1 MTTAQHAAVFRG
13 VEEALSHEGV
23 FVVARDHEG
32 GRALLP
38 AAGVCVRA
46 VTELFPKFR
55 YRCTVGMEGTFDLL
69 DGGYRS
75 AKVVMDPSSPVG
87 RILNDL
93 PTRSQKHPQV
103 ESVDV
108 VSQRWRGSDGPLSVR
123 FGEPADASI
132 HPGKP
137 KPRHLYLYLC
147 PRACERESHRCR
159 ELVERAAAA
168 ITEAGGCD
176 YAFVDVAD
184 NREAAGWATHIGN
197 GPIEGPRGFAEKVH
211 KESNKRRHGK
221 VRGVYWGML
230 FLPAML
236 GKWDADGSYRALFDR
251 WVVKARAAGA
261 AAQRRIDAGQGTR
274 EDWLA
279 VEDVPYRISYPTAK
293 GEACLFCFSQTP
305 LTWTALSRVTDP
317 LTGFG
322 IKHFRG
328 NMPLAVEMHKR
339 LRQSGVLL

>member
-69 DGGYRS
+69 EAGFKRASDVY
-75 AKVVMDPSSPVG
+75 DPSTAASSLLGSIGP
-87 RILNDL
+87 
-93 PTRSQKHPQV
+93 
-103 ESVDV
+103 SVDSSPTV
-108 VSQRWRGSDGPLSVR
+108 RCIEFVSQRWRGSDGPLSVR

-132 HPGKP
+132 HPGEP

-147 PRACERESHRCR
+147 PLACAKELHRCR
-159 ELVERAAAA
+159 ELVERAVAA
-168 ITEAGGCD
+168 IVESAGCD
-176 YAFVDVAD
+176 YAFIDVAD
-184 NREAAGWATHIGN
+184 NREATGWTTHLGV
-197 GPIEGPRGFAEKVH
+197 GPTEGPRGFAEDVH
-211 KESNKRRHGK
+211 VQAKHRQRGK

-251 WVVKARAAGA
+251 WVVKARAAGE

-279 VEDVPYRISYPTAK
+279 VEDVPYRITYPTAK

>member
-1 MTTAQHAAVFRG
+1 MERRSIDYT
-13 VEEALSHEGV
+13 LSHEGV

-55 YRCTVGMEGTFDLL
+55 YGCTVGMEGTFDLL
-69 DGGYRS
+69 EAGYRRACDVYDAS
-75 AKVVMDPSSPVG
+75 TAASSLIASIRP
-87 RILNDL
+87 
-93 PTRSQKHPQV
+93 
-103 ESVDV
+103 SVDASPTLRCV
-108 VSQRWRGSDGPLSVR
+108 ELVSQRWRGSDGPLSVR
-123 FGEPADASI
+123 FGRPAAAFQ
-132 HPGKP
+132 HPNEAV
-137 KPRHLYLYLC
+137 PRHLYVYLC
-147 PRACERESHRCR
+147 PRVCVTQSERCR
-159 ELVERAAAA
+159 QLVERAMAA
-168 ITEAGGCD
+168 IADSGACD

-184 NREAAGWATHIGN
+184 NREAEGWITHLGV
-197 GPIEGPRGFAEKVH
+197 GPTEGPRGFAEAVH
-211 KESNKRRHGK
+211 VQAKHRQLGK

-251 WVVKARAAGA
+251 WVLKAKAAGD

-279 VEDVPYRISYPTAK
+279 VEDVPYRITYPTAN

-305 LTWTALSRVTDP
+305 LTWTALSKVPDP
-317 LTGFG
+317 LSGFG
-322 IKHFRG
+322 MKHFRG
-328 NMPLAVEMHKR
+328 NMPLAAEMHKR

>member
-1 MTTAQHAAVFRG
+1 MQQKMELKSIDNILC
-13 VEEALSHEGV
+13 EEGL
-23 FVVARDHEG
+23 FLVARDHSG
-32 GRALLP
+32 SRKLLP

-69 DGGYRS
+69 EAGFKRASDVY
-75 AKVVMDPSSPVG
+75 DPSTAASSLLGSIGP
-87 RILNDL
+87 
-93 PTRSQKHPQV
+93 
-103 ESVDV
+103 SVDSSPTV
-108 VSQRWRGSDGPLSVR
+108 RCIEFVSQRWRGSDGPLSVR

-132 HPGKP
+132 HPGEP

-147 PRACERESHRCR
+147 PLACAKELHRCR
-159 ELVERAAAA
+159 ELVERAVAA
-168 ITEAGGCD
+168 IVESAGCD
-176 YAFVDVAD
+176 YAFIDVAD
-184 NREAAGWATHIGN
+184 NREATGWTTHLGV
-197 GPIEGPRGFAEKVH
+197 GPTEGPRGFAEDVH
-211 KESNKRRHGK
+211 VQAKHRQRGK

-251 WVVKARAAGA
+251 WVVKARAAGE

-279 VEDVPYRISYPTAK
+279 VEDVPYRITYPTAK